1 MEEKSILDSIRKV
14 KQGEIHAFNEVIVF
28 YEKQVFNLA
37 LRMIKNRE
45 DAEEVAQDSF
55 VKAYKRIRSFKG
67 NSKFSTWLYRI
78 TYNNCLNKIS
88 ANKRLAYTE
97 ELEDDKMGN
106 SLIDHGMKQL
116 LDAERKDFIQKA
128 LGKMSPQ
135 ESTLLT
141 LFYQNEC
148 ELQEIEKITG
158 INKNTAKV
166 QLHRAR
172 KRLEQQLQMLLKNE
186 VDSIR

>member
-1 MEEKSILDSIRKV
+1 MEEKSILNIIQKV

-28 YEKQVFNLA
+28 YEKQVFNLT

-55 VKAYKRIRSFKG
+55 VKAYKGIKSFKG
-67 NSKFSTWLYRI
+67 DAKFSTWLYRI

-88 ANKRLAYTE
+88 ANKRLGFSE
-97 ELEDDKMGN
+97 ELEDDKIAISIN
-106 SLIDHGMKQL
+106 DHGMKQL
-116 LDAERKDFIQKA
+116 LDTERKDFIKQA
-128 LGKMSPQ
+128 LSKMNPQ

-141 LFYQNEC
+141 LYYQNEC
-148 ELQEIEKITG
+148 ELKEIEEITG
-158 INKNTAKV
+158 INKNTVKV

-172 KRLEQQLQMLLKNE
+172 KRLEQQLQMLLRNE